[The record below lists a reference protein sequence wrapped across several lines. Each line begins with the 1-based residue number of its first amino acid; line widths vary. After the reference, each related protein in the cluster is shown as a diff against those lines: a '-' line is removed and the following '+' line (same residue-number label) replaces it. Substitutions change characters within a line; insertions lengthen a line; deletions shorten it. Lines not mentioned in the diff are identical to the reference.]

1 MKTIIQKILAST
13 SLNEQEAWWMLQ
25 HIIGKT
31 RATLLHEH
39 ASNLSE
45 EQLQTIDL
53 WIQKLSTEFMPLSYL
68 LGSVPFLDLMI
79 KVQAPI
85 LIPRPE
91 TEEWVAIL
99 IQELQPHASKITTI
113 LEIGTGSG
121 CIALALGQA
130 FTHAAIIA
138 VDINPAALKLAQEN
152 ADLNKITNVTFIK
165 SDLFSFSSSSDVI
178 RGSIHPQSLTF
189 DLIVSNPPYIST
201 IHKKTMMPQV
211 LQWEDEH
218 ALFAQDNGLHLIK
231 EIIKQAPQHLRNNP
245 SMPYQLVLEHD
256 NGQQDTIK
264 KIAQENGF
272 DCTSKKDLFQNYRTS
287 WCKLSNCKIT
297 N

>member
-1 MKTIIQKILAST
+1 MKSIIAKILSRT
-13 SLNEQEAWWMLQ
+13 NLSEQEAWWMLQ
-25 HIIGKT
+25 HITSKT
-31 RATLLHEH
+31 RITLLHES
-39 ASNLSE
+39 ASLLSQ

-53 WIQKLSTEFMPLSYL
+53 WIQKLTTESIPLSYL
-68 LGSVPFLDLMI
+68 IGSVPFLNLTI
-79 KVQAPI
+79 KVRAPI

-99 IQELQPHASKITTI
+99 IQELQPHASQITTI

-121 CIALALGQA
+121 CIALALGKA
-130 FTHAAIIA
+130 FAHATIIA
-138 VDINPAALKLAQEN
+138 VDINPNALKLAQEN
-152 ADLNKITNVTFIK
+152 ADLNKITNVTFIE

-178 RGSIHPQSLTF
+178 RGSIHPQSPTF
-189 DLIVSNPPYIST
+189 DLIVSNPPYIDT
-201 IHKKTMMPQV
+201 MHKDTMMPQV

-231 EIIKQAPQHLRNNP
+231 EIIKHARQHLNNNP

-256 NGQQDTIK
+256 NGQQEIIK
-264 KIAQENGF
+264 NFAKEYRF

-287 WCKLSNCKIT
+287 WCKLTS
-297 N
+297 